1 MVRSLI
7 DTQHETLTPENPPP
21 TATVRR
27 PAAGLQLAALPLA
40 LVAIAMPLV
49 VAVGALLPARLVAEK
64 DVADPADGEVRSV
77 EAPYARVPASAQP
90 VGDRVSFGALEGVAE
105 VDGDRRGDFY
115 FVTISEP
122 AQSVLSHWVS
132 ENEREIV
139 PLTYEEKFGTST
151 PAQRRSISLQMM
163 RTSEQVAQFV
173 ALQAVGYEDAE
184 IVPGEVVVGSLV
196 CLEVVGRECTVPV
209 PADEVLDPGDRLV
222 SAEGRPVATVDDLG
236 AALDGRQPG
245 DVVDLEIERP
255 GSDDPLTVSVELID
269 ATDGSGRAIVG
280 FTPFDTASVQLPFEI
295 NIDTGSIGG
304 PSAGLAF
311 TLTLIDELSEGD
323 LAGGNDVAVTG
334 EIGLGGEVGAIG
346 GLPQKVAAVKEV
358 GVDHFLVP
366 ATQTEETLAEARAIA
381 GDDVEI
387 IPVAT
392 LDEALA
398 ALEAL
403 GGEPIVPVGDDAA
416 VGTGA
421 GDTTGN

>member
-7 DTQHETLTPENPPP
+7 DTQHETLTPEHLPPSG
-21 TATVRR
+21 TTRR
-27 PAAGLQLAALPLA
+27 PSPRWQLAAIPLA
-40 LVAIAMPLV
+40 VAAVAMPLV
-49 VAVGALLPARLVAEK
+49 VAVAAFLPASLVADK
-64 DVADPADGEVRSV
+64 NFADPVDGEPRSV

-105 VDGDRRGDFY
+105 VDDDSRGDFL

-122 AQSVLSHWVS
+122 AQSVLSHWVG

-173 ALQAVGYEDAE
+173 ALQAVGYQDAE
-184 IVPGEVVVGSLV
+184 IVAGEVIVGSLV
-196 CLEVVGRECTVPV
+196 CLEVEGNECTVSA
-209 PADEVLDPGDRLV
+209 PADETLDPGDRLV

-245 DVVDLEIERP
+245 DVVELEIERP
-255 GSDDPLTVSVELID
+255 GSDDALTVSVELID
-269 ATDGSGRAIVG
+269 APDGSGRAIVG
-280 FTPFDTASVQLPFEI
+280 FTPFDTATVQLPFEI
-295 NIDTGSIGG
+295 NIDSGSIGG

-323 LAGGNDVAVTG
+323 LAGGIDVAVTG
-334 EIGLGGEVGAIG
+334 EMGLGGEVGAIG
-346 GLPQKVAAVKEV
+346 GLPQKVAAVKQV

-366 ATQTEETLAEARAIA
+366 ATQTEETLAEARLVA
-381 GDDVEI
+381 GDEVEI

-403 GGEPIVPVGDDAA
+403 GGDPIVPVDDDVAA
-416 VGTGA
+416 NPRP
-421 GDTTGN
+421 DPDGN